1 MPPPLVSVVIPC
13 YNPAHFL
20 DEAVASV
27 RAQTCRPIEI
37 ILVDDGTDQPEALRL
52 LDSLAGG
59 VDRFVRQGNQ
69 GLAAAR
75 NTGFRAATGE
85 YLLPLDADDRLA
97 PSFISECLAAFEA
110 HPEAAFV
117 YPDYRVF
124 GDTAYT
130 ERLGDY
136 NLFRLLDRNSLIYAS
151 LIRRADW
158 ELAGGYDA
166 SMRLGYEDWD
176 FWLRLAERGRFG
188 HHLPQVLFE
197 YRKHGRS
204 LLTLAREHHAE
215 IVEKIKGNHP
225 KLYSREGRARIKAQ
239 WAPAVCILDSQA
251 GAAQTIEDV
260 QWLPAAEPQRV
271 LTQSAA
277 EAFLLPGAGAILDTH
292 SAELCALAVWG
303 GHSVIKLPDG
313 ALCASRKALVG
324 ADDLGELAA
333 ATVKKPASSSSSFQA
348 PWPSQWERIH
358 QNLVNAEL
366 LSIHSWL
373 RHPLRSFSRLIPLRA
388 KERVNRAAGR
398 AVFDLSFYLRFQ
410 PQSVLAA
417 GELVEPL
424 RYMPRP
430 AERHRI
436 ALVTPH
442 LGPGGAESVL
452 LEAAAAI
459 DRRES
464 EIFVIATQSQDSS
477 WRPRWEQAA
486 DHVYDLA
493 ALIPPERM
501 VAAVYSLSLNWEF
514 HTLLI
519 QNSLAAYSAIPF
531 LRRDQPGLRI
541 IDWIHAVDAAWDFVG
556 ATSAVASQIDLRVA
570 ISEAGRRRMLETGV
584 PEEKIRL
591 IRNGID
597 LQRFTAAPLDD
608 SGRAKKILFA
618 GRLDP
623 IKRPLLLA
631 DIATEL
637 LRLRPQ
643 RDFHFLVAGAGPE
656 STGLK
661 ARLQRG
667 GLEALFTLLG
677 HVDDVPALLA
687 ESDLVVVPSE
697 AEGIPL
703 IALEAFATERPVLC
717 SRVGAAAEVVDT
729 TTGVLVDPGPGEAAR
744 FAVALDALL
753 KDPRRRMQMGQA
765 GRRRVEA
772 EYSRERAQQA
782 YRELFAQWTAQI

>member
-1 MPPPLVSVVIPC
+1 MPSPLVSVVIPC
-13 YNPAHFL
+13 YNPARFL
-20 DEAVASV
+20 EEAVASV
-27 RAQTCRPIEI
+27 RAQSHRPIEI
-37 ILVDDGTDQPEALRL
+37 ILVDDGTSQAEALKL
-52 LDSLAGG
+52 LDSLARG

-75 NTGFRAATGE
+75 NTGFQAAAGE
-85 YLLPLDADDRLA
+85 FVLPLDADDRLA
-97 PSFISECLAAFEA
+97 PSFINECLAAFEA

-124 GDTAYT
+124 GNTAYT

-136 NLFRLLDRNSLIYAS
+136 NLFRLLDGNSLIYAS

-166 SMRLGYEDWD
+166 SLRLGYEDWD

-188 HHLPQVLFE
+188 HHLPRVLFE

-204 LLTLAREHHAE
+204 LLTLAREHHEE
-215 IVEKIKGNHP
+215 IVEKIKGSHP
-225 KLYSREGRARIKAQ
+225 DLYSRDGRVRIKAQ
-239 WAPAVCILDSQA
+239 WAPAVCILNSA
-251 GAAQTIEDV
+251 GVAQTIEDV
-260 QWLPAAEPQRV
+260 QWLRVTEEQRARA
-271 LTQSAA
+271 QSAA
-277 EAFLLPGAGAILDTH
+277 EAFLIPGGMALDPQ

-303 GHSVIKLPDG
+303 GNSLIKLPDG
-313 ALCASRKALVG
+313 TLCASRKLLSG
-324 ADDLGELAA
+324 SGNLGELAA
-333 ATVKKPASSSSSFQA
+333 ATAKKPAPSSSSSPA
-348 PWPSQWERIH
+348 PWPDRWERIH
-358 QNLVNAEL
+358 RNLVNAEL
-366 LSIHSWL
+366 LSLDSWL

-388 KERVNRAAGR
+388 KERVNRATGR

-410 PQSVLAA
+410 PQSVLTA

-430 AERHRI
+430 AERRRI

-452 LEAAAAI
+452 LDAAAAI
-459 DRRES
+459 DRGQN
-464 EIFVIATQSQDSS
+464 EIFLVATQSQDSS
-477 WRPRWEQAA
+477 WRARWEQAA

-493 ALIPPERM
+493 ALVPPERM

-531 LRRDQPGLRI
+531 LRREQPGLRI
-541 IDWIHAVDAAWDFVG
+541 IDWIHAVDPAWDFVG

-570 ISEAGRRRMLETGV
+570 ISEAGRRRLVETGV
-584 PEEKIRL
+584 PEERIRL

-597 LQRFTAAPLDD
+597 LERFTAAPQDD
-608 SGRAKKILFA
+608 FGGPKKILFA

-623 IKRPLLLA
+623 VKRPLLLV

-637 LRLRPQ
+637 VRLRPQ
-643 RDFHFLVAGAGPE
+643 RDFHFVVAGAGPE

-667 GLEALFTLLG
+667 GLEGLFTLLG
-677 HVDDVPALLA
+677 HVEDIPALLA
-687 ESDLVVVPSE
+687 ESDLVIIPSQ

-717 SRVGAAAEVVDT
+717 SRVGAAAEVVDA

-744 FAVALDALL
+744 FAAELDALL
-753 KDPRRRMQMGQA
+753 KNPQRRMQMGKA
-765 GRRRVEA
+765 GRRRVRA

-782 YRELFAQWTAQI
+782 YRELFSQ